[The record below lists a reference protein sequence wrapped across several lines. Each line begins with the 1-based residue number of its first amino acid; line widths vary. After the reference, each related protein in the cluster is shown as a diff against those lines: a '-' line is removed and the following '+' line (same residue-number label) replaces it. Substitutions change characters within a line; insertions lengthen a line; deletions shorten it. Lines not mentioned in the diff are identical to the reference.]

1 MKILSESS
9 ISLQALLLPLCII
22 LLFSSA
28 PVLFAEKPLTSTS
41 DTTLLKLSTNPLLCM
56 FPIKEEETLE
66 EISKSILP
74 SQKNASSR
82 INVTSLHQHPN
93 NIPCATAK
101 QSSYAAGLISKQ
113 FDLSS
118 GLNELDEEA
127 TIPPLEEFR
136 RYSANSKYQGT
147 HATTIGAT
155 VIPVSQTWHGCAFHL
170 IFGKS
175 HDQTALQFRESLCAD
190 FGTHIAHYV
199 FPPALQERASIKH
212 FSVLIQQGIAGVVQN
227 VVPILNPYLKNI
239 KINIRLPEEHIPTQA
254 DFADSEDLSLPAN
267 RSLHPS
273 PSSSSKIPTPSLL
286 SSIPPSSPSRQ
297 SEATSFLPSILP
309 AQGVIASM
317 IEGVVKNVVKTTP
330 REVNKALE
338 KGINISTSISE
349 TIIPPIGGVSHELI
363 REVLE
368 KADAFVIQ
376 HLEYGINAGLAINK
390 LDTLLD
396 MYNTALE
403 FEKKSIDQALLK
415 YSVNPSVE
423 YAKRLTDNQSSSDRA
438 RSSELQLLSS
448 TSHLP
453 SPTAAAVSTAYSL
466 QPATSIRPVGR
477 IVTARQN
484 SLRLSQH
491 RERLYPSST
500 GSKQQISFHPVNAL
514 LIKADSEEITKPLS
528 DALLLTYKLNKIT
541 NLFAQPCETVSSPAS
556 PAVMTTP
563 PIASA
568 EKIFVQKIEQYNLQ
582 AIAITTR
589 VTETTLGAVET
600 MYQMSDLITQ
610 TIVPSATLIPAPL
623 PENLEKSLEPLVQQ
637 LKASLKTIEDSVT
650 EVALLK
656 QNFLTSEQI
665 YLEAMQERVQRVVNP
680 QTATSMAAK
689 VGRTSINVVVDSIN
703 QGTDAIGLKASL
715 TRLSSQST
723 MKKNALQIA
732 QERDAKIQTIFNSSD
747 LYPTDHEESEL
758 EKEEADTPTNDSKGQ
773 NKNTLTY
780 RPYFES
786 TSQNNNQD
794 LESESDRESTS
805 ELWKQVDSED
815 EGS

>member
-28 PVLFAEKPLTSTS
+28 PVLFAEKPLTSTT

-56 FPIKEEETLE
+56 FPVKEEETLE

-82 INVTSLHQHPN
+82 IDVTSPHQHPN

-101 QSSYAAGLISKQ
+101 QSSYATDFISKQ
-113 FDLSS
+113 FDLGSS
-118 GLNELDEEA
+118 LNELGEKT

-136 RYSANSKYQGT
+136 SYSANSKYQGT

-175 HDQTALQFRESLCAD
+175 HDQTALQFRESLCAN
-190 FGTHIAHYV
+190 FGTQIAHYV

-227 VVPILNPYLKNI
+227 IVPILNPYLKNI
-239 KINIRLPEEHIPTQA
+239 KINIRLPEESTLTQT
-254 DFADSEDLSLPAN
+254 DFVDSENLTMPVNGLLHRSPSPLSKISTLP
-267 RSLHPS
+267 PS
-273 PSSSSKIPTPSLL
+273 PSSIV
-286 SSIPPSSPSRQ
+286 PSSPSRQ

-309 AQGVIASM
+309 TQGVIASV

-338 KGINISTSISE
+338 KGINISTSITE

-376 HLEYGINAGLAINK
+376 HLECGINADLAINK
-390 LDTLLD
+390 LDALLD
-396 MYNTALE
+396 MHNTAYNLN
-403 FEKKSIDQALLK
+403 KTTPCTNAITPSASISITSLIDQ
-415 YSVNPSVE
+415 V
-423 YAKRLTDNQSSSDRA
+423 
-438 RSSELQLLSS
+438 
-448 TSHLP
+448 
-453 SPTAAAVSTAYSL
+453 
-466 QPATSIRPVGR
+466 
-477 IVTARQN
+477 RQN
-484 SLRLSQH
+484 SLQLSQH

-500 GSKQQISFHPVNAL
+500 GSKQQINSYPVNAL
-514 LIKADSEEITKPLS
+514 LIKAGSDEITKPLS
-528 DALLLTYKLNKIT
+528 DALSLSYKLNKIT
-541 NLFAQPCETVSSPAS
+541 DLFAGPCATFSSPVS
-556 PAVMTTP
+556 PATVTTP
-563 PIASA
+563 PMASS
-568 EKIFVQKIEQYNLQ
+568 EKTFVQEIEQDNLQ
-582 AIAITTR
+582 AKAITER
-589 VTETTLGAVET
+589 VTEATLSAIET
-600 MYQMSDLITQ
+600 IKQISDLITQ
-610 TIVPSATLIPAPL
+610 TILPSEALISSSP
-623 PENLEKSLEPLVQQ
+623 PENLEKSLESLAQQ
-637 LKASLKTIEDSVT
+637 LQASLKTIEDSVT

-665 YLEAMQERVQRVVNP
+665 YVEAMKERVQRVVNP

-703 QGTDAIGLKASL
+703 QGTDAIGLKANL

-723 MKKNALQIA
+723 MKKNALQLA

-758 EKEEADTPTNDSKGQ
+758 EEEEADTPTNDSKGQ

-794 LESESDRESTS
+794 SESEDEGESTS

-815 EGS
+815 ERS